1 MNQTLLVLRFW
12 LILGSLSQA
21 IVGQPTKEYIRLNGR
36 VVAIESTAPAS
47 PCASA
52 QPALPFRSTGHTGSA
67 LVGDNSVDPNWRM
80 VSNPSTFLGT
90 NAIVFTPTYGGS
102 SSISKAI
109 NATGNAAN
117 VAPGAF
123 VYRQRLDLSCHDPA
137 TTSISGNVNAD
148 DYVQVFVNGKPVVG
162 AIGNWSSQVPFSL
175 SGSSGAFIKGWNQ
188 VDFVVV
194 NTGTSPNPSQVRIE
208 ITNATA
214 TVTATA
220 DGIKFETSSTPVGGN
235 KIGNSIANISSG
247 SETVA
252 WSVDGAY
259 SGIFDVLSPTTSR
272 FTGPGLYSALT
283 VVPVKATST
292 ANANRVAYEV
302 IWFNPGGV
310 AGVVTIS
317 GNSGT
322 ALLPSG
328 TRTLNAS
335 VSSVPAGQSADVRWS
350 IVSFPTGNSPNTG
363 GTLSTGTN
371 CSASTVYTAPSTITN
386 TSAPVRIRAASCYN
400 NTWLSETDVNL
411 STGVPV
417 TLSLSPKTFTQMA
430 IGSTQVF
437 NATVNGTSNQQVAWS
452 VVSGG
457 GAFDN
462 STASSNTYRS
472 LSGPAGPV
480 TVRATSAANSSA
492 FDTHSFTLTAPIQ
505 GGGVS
510 ISNPSGTLE
519 TTLTVTVNG
528 VNSIADIGDVWI
540 NLSSSISSNTLN
552 SGQVCRIRYGRIANS
567 DRVQLDD
574 ASGNGGWRDAIFGSQ
589 LSNAS
594 NGVCAII
601 GAQSSVN
608 PTTPTGN
615 TLTLTLRLQNRGI
628 TGTRYVWLWTANPQ
642 NGTTAMAPAVTT
654 ASWSPVV
661 APVITLSSNAGN
673 PPTVLSTQT
682 IQLYAQVSNPPPGS
696 AILWSLVQPDGSISS
711 TTPPGGY
718 LGAANYT
725 AFNGPDRFV
734 QVRARLVDATGN
746 VELGTQTINVNVLPS
761 GASSPTLNFV
771 NPLTNSTTNPSIA
784 GMTFQA
790 NGVSFNWVNLGVK
803 NGQPP
808 NTFPATSCCS
818 HISYLQLNI
827 NAAQTESSILQ
838 DTANGCRVRIN
849 TYLSSPTPNFLIQ
862 LDNDAGNNFTSN
874 WLYTTWG
881 SNFTLSNNQCT
892 VEFNTSIGGNFF
904 SPFGDNSLLLG
915 SFRVQFKVP
924 FRGQRHIYMYGYR
937 LGGDNTGFQ
946 YRGPVNLN

>member
-1 MNQTLLVLRFW
+1 MNQTLQVLRFW

-21 IVGQPTKEYIRLNGR
+21 LFGQPNKEYIRVNGR
-36 VVAIESTAPAS
+36 VVAIESQQ
-47 PCASA
+47 SA
-52 QPALPFRSTGHTGSA
+52 VCQGVSSALPLRNTGIDANGNVMTVSGTIDLNWKLISSPSNYGGPSFDQTRMTTIGPA
-67 LVGDNSVDPNWRM
+67 TNLATYIRQVGDV
-80 VSNPSTFLGT
+80 
-90 NAIVFTPTYGGS
+90 
-102 SSISKAI
+102 
-109 NATGNAAN
+109 NAA
-117 VAPGAF
+117 PGHY

-137 TTSISGNVNAD
+137 SAVLAGVVSSD
-148 DYVQVFVNGKPVVG
+148 DFVTIFVNGKAVTG
-162 AIGNWSSQVPFSL
+162 ELNALYTDVPFSIQNSPHL
-175 SGSSGAFIKGWNQ
+175 VKGWNDI
-188 VDFVVV
+188 DFVVR
-194 NTGTSPNPSQVRIE
+194 NAGT
-208 ITNATA
+208 TLNATGMRV
-214 TVTATA
+214 TFSTRTATPTI
-220 DGIKFETSSTPVGGN
+220 GNQGEKMELTSSSGNRTGGGSISVGSDRAVN
-235 KIGNSIANISSG
+235 
-247 SETVA
+247 
-252 WSVDGAY
+252 WSVDGSHSGTWTPS
-259 SGIFDVLSPTTSR
+259 SGISTTYTAMSPLANFMVVSLKAVSQNNPATIA
-272 FTGPGLYSALT
+272 FKPLY
-283 VVPVKATST
+283 
-292 ANANRVAYEV
+292 
-302 IWFNPGGV
+302 FNPGGV

-335 VSSVPAGQSADVRWS
+335 VSSVPAGQSVDVRWS
-350 IVSFPTGNSPNTG
+350 IVSFPSGNSPNTG
-363 GTLSTGTN
+363 GTLSSGTN
-371 CSASTVYTAPSTITN
+371 CSSSTVYTAPSTITN

-437 NATVNGTSNQQVAWS
+437 NATVNGTSNQQVTWS

-462 STASSNTYRS
+462 STANSNTYRS

-480 TVRATSAANSSA
+480 TVRATSAASSSA

-519 TTLTVTVNG
+519 TTLTVTLNG

-574 ASGNGGWRDAIFGSQ
+574 ASGNGGWRDAIFGG

-594 NGVCAII
+594 NGVCAIVA
-601 GAQSSVN
+601 AQSSVN

-654 ASWSPVV
+654 ASWSPVA
-661 APVITLSSNAGN
+661 APRIILSSNAGN

-682 IQLYAQVSNPPPGS
+682 IQIYAEVLNPQPGT
-696 AILWSLVQPDGSISS
+696 AIVWSLAQPDGSISS
-711 TTPPGGY
+711 TTPPGGFF
-718 LGAANYT
+718 GAANYT
-725 AFNGPDRFV
+725 AANGPDRFV
-734 QVRARLVDATGN
+734 GVKARLVNATGPGDY
-746 VELGTQTINVNVLPS
+746 VEETINVNVLPS
-761 GASSPTLNFV
+761 GASSPTLSFV

-790 NGVSFNWVNLGVK
+790 NGVSFNWVNLGVR

-808 NTFPATSCCS
+808 NTFAATSCCS
-818 HISYLQLNI
+818 HISYLQMNI
-827 NAAQTESSILQ
+827 NAAQTESSIAQ

-849 TYLSSPTPNFLIQ
+849 TYLSSPTPNFLDPTRQRRWKQFHQQ
-862 LDNDAGNNFTSN
+862 LA
-874 WLYTTWG
+874 LY
-881 SNFTLSNNQCT
+881 
-892 VEFNTSIGGNFF
+892 
-904 SPFGDNSLLLG
+904 DLG
-915 SFRVQFKVP
+915 
-924 FRGQRHIYMYGYR
+924 
-937 LGGDNTGFQ
+937 
-946 YRGPVNLN
+946 